1 MHYPPTYRAVPAYPA
16 SELYDVAAQRAYDAY
31 MPRDDVRPH
40 MDESLV
46 KKRTRQRV
54 YPSEEAKQA
63 AKMLQKARR
72 REQNRNA
79 QRRLRD
85 RKEEH
90 IFKLEAEVAQL
101 RRQGEQ
107 QRAEMQGLEEMI
119 RRLMEQRSELRHR
132 LEALGGAPLGDD
144 LTFGG
149 EKSMRLAPL
158 LSLPPLGAAGQA
170 SPSGRAS
177 RRETLADNA
186 LGLEYEMPSQS
197 TSWSASPNL
206 GDRERPAVSP
216 VQSSASSASVSTP
229 RSPSSLEPRSRTTS
243 FHATGLRKS
252 QPNFDLPLP
261 RLKMDATN
269 PILPPSL
276 MPLPPVTAP
285 WPHQ

>member
-1 MHYPPTYRAVPAYPA
+1 M
-16 SELYDVAAQRAYDAY
+16 
-31 MPRDDVRPH
+31 
-40 MDESLV
+40 
-46 KKRTRQRV
+46 
-54 YPSEEAKQA
+54 
-63 AKMLQKARR
+63 
-72 REQNRNA
+72 
-79 QRRLRD
+79 
-85 RKEEH
+85 
-90 IFKLEAEVAQL
+90 AQL

-132 LEALGGAPLGDD
+132 LEALGGAPPGEADWSL
-144 LTFGG
+144 GG
-149 EKSMRLAPL
+149 EKSVRLAPL
-158 LSLPPLGAAGQA
+158 LSLPPLGAGGQA

-177 RRETLADNA
+177 RRETLAGNA

-197 TSWSASPNL
+197 TSWSASPSL

-229 RSPSSLEPRSRTTS
+229 RSPSSLGVSEPRSRTTS

-261 RLKMDATN
+261 RLKMDASN
-269 PILPPSL
+269 PLLPPAL